1 MAKKKVKPIPKGYSS
16 VQASL
21 NLPDAKSAMEFVKK
35 VFGGKIMGVMP
46 GPDGKIMH
54 GEVRVGE
61 SVIMFSDAVM
71 DPPRP
76 GNLMV
81 YVPNVDKTFGKAVK
95 AGAKALMPPSDQF
108 WGDRFGRFEDPFGNR
123 WGVGTHIEDV
133 TPKQMKKRMA
143 EMAKKKG

>member
-1 MAKKKVKPIPKGYSS
+1 MAKKVKPIPKGYNS

-21 NLPDAKSAMEFVKK
+21 NLQDAKSAMAFVKK

-54 GEVRVGE
+54 GEVRVGD

-81 YVPNVDKTFGKAVK
+81 YVPNVDKTFAKALK
-95 AGAKALMPPSDQF
+95 AGAKPLMQPSDQF
-108 WGDRFGRFEDPFGNR
+108 WGDRFGRFEDTFGNR
-123 WGVGTHIEDV
+123 WGVGTHVEDV

-143 EMAKKKG
+143 ELAKKK

>member
-21 NLPDAKSAMEFVKK
+21 NLADAKSAMAFVKT
-35 VFGGKIMGVMP
+35 VFGGKILNVMP

-54 GEVRVGE
+54 GEVTVGD
-61 SVIMFSDAVM
+61 SVVMFSDAVM

-76 GNLMV
+76 GNLLV
-81 YVPNVDKTFGKAVK
+81 YVPNVDKTFAKAVK
-95 AGAKALMPPSDQF
+95 AGAKEITPPADQF

-123 WGVGTHIEDV
+123 WAVATHIEDV

-143 EMAKKKG
+143 DMAKPKK